1 MDNGFWIA
9 LLFVSVG
16 TLCMR
21 LLPLLWMQR
30 HLLKQ
35 KSKGGLAAIPD
46 WLTVLGPLMIAAML
60 GVSLVPATPSLFTW
74 LATILGAFSAL
85 MAWLWTKSLGWPV
98 LAGVSTYGVV
108 IVLARITIGG

>member
-1 MDNGFWIA
+1 MDNGFWLA
-9 LLFVSVG
+9 LLLVSAG

-21 LLPLLWMQR
+21 FLPLLWMQR

-46 WLTVLGPLMIAAML
+46 WLSVLGPLMIAAML
-60 GVSLVPATPSLFTW
+60 GVSLVPAAAGWSAWF
-74 LATILGAFSAL
+74 ATLLGALSAL

-98 LAGVSTYGVV
+98 LAGVSCYGVV
-108 IVLARITIGG
+108 ILLARITTGS